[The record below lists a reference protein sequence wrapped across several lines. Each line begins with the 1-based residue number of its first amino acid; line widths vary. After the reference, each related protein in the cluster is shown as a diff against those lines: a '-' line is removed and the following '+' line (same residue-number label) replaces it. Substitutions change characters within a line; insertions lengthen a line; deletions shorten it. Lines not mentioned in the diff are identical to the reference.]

1 MPAMVRGGADN
12 SQIMTRDELLLASDE
27 RDVWS
32 QRCLDWWSDGY
43 RAGWAA
49 RDEVGGGVTV
59 VDYNAAD
66 LARMQGEWADQA
78 RAAYAGL
85 DAKRYP
91 PNGREQFGDPR
102 PGDFPGRGDRA

>member
-1 MPAMVRGGADN
+1 MKIAGKILPEHSSRT
-12 SQIMTRDELLLASDE
+12 MTREIALSDE

-78 RAAYAGL
+78 RAAYAKL

-91 PNGREQFGDPR
+91 PDGREHFADPR
-102 PGDFPGRGDRA
+102 PGDFPGRHHG

>member
-1 MPAMVRGGADN
+1 MPAMVRGGADD
-12 SQIMTRDELLLASDE
+12 SQIMTRDELLASDE

-32 QRCLDWWSDGY
+32 QRSLDWWSDGY

-85 DAKRYP
+85 DARRYP
-91 PNGREQFGDPR
+91 PRGREHFGDPR

>member
-1 MPAMVRGGADN
+1 MPAMVRGGADD
-12 SQIMTRDELLLASDE
+12 SRITTRDELLALSDE

-91 PNGREQFGDPR
+91 PRGREHFADPR